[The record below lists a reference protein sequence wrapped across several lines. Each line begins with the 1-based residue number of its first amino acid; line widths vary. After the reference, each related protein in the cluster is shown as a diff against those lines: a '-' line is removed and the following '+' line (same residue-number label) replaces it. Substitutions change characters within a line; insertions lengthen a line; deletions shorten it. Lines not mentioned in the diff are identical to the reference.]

1 MFSSKGNRNNVYCS
15 KCKGSCIRKT
25 SSETQAAAM
34 KMFGII
40 PNACVP
46 NLKGINRCPYKK
58 K

>member
-46 NLKGINRCPYKK
+46 NLKGINRCPYK
-58 K
+58 